1 MKRHIQV
8 AMLGLIVL
16 VAGVVAACGGGP
28 EIPDD
33 VEYEVSQVDYGSAGR
48 GAFSVSIEKEITYKA
63 AWAIANKV
71 RQDHM
76 EENPGYKV
84 ELGYYNM
91 TVEFRLPGSSYWD
104 EPYTRPWAHFIYTL
118 DNEPRVFR
126 DGSGERGTEWQQSN

>member
-1 MKRHIQV
+1 MRRHIQV
-8 AMLGLIVL
+8 AMLGLVVLIV
-16 VAGVVAACGGGP
+16 GVVAACGSSG
-28 EIPDD
+28 IPDD
-33 VEYEVSQVDYGSAGR
+33 VEYEVIQVDYGSAGR
-48 GAFSVSIEKEITYKA
+48 GGFSVSIEKEITYKA

-84 ELGYYNM
+84 ELGDYNM

-118 DNEPRVFR
+118 DKEPRVFR
-126 DGSGERGTEWQQSN
+126 DGSGEMAEAWQQSR